1 MTRHAAR
8 WILTRHAARWVLLA
22 SLLLLTGCGLFHRT
36 ASAPDPQPRYVVGKA
51 YQAGGVWYYP
61 REDFRLDAT
70 GLAIVLPERTGL
82 TANGEAWDPMMLAG
96 AHATLQLPAIV
107 RVTDLE
113 TGLQI
118 LIRVNDRGPANPGR
132 LIGLARHAAD
142 RLGIPPGAVARVRV
156 QVEYVP
162 SQALRDQLQGNAGL
176 VIASAPR
183 ESVRSEALLP
193 PPGLRQSARVRT
205 VLATM
210 PVEGVSAAPVAAPAR
225 LPDFATR
232 VPVNPGQL
240 WLDAGE
246 FGHAS
251 DANRVQARL
260 ATLPAMVDRV
270 QRGGSAIFRV
280 RSGPF
285 HTVGQADSALDRAM
299 RAGVTDAR
307 IVIE

>member
-1 MTRHAAR
+1 M
-8 WILTRHAARWVLLA
+8 
-22 SLLLLTGCGLFHRT
+22 LTGCGLFHRT
-36 ASAPDPQPRYVVGKA
+36 ASAPAPQRRYAIGKA

-61 REDFRLDAT
+61 REDFRLDTT
-70 GLAIVLPERTGL
+70 GLATVLPERSGL
-82 TANGEAWDPMMLAG
+82 TANGEAWDTMALAG
-96 AHATLQLPAIV
+96 AHATLQLPAIA
-107 RVTDLE
+107 RVTNLE
-113 TGLQI
+113 TGLQT
-118 LIRVNDRGPANPGR
+118 LIRINDRGPANPGR
-132 LIGLARHAAD
+132 LIGLTRHAAE
-142 RLGIPPGAVARVRV
+142 RLGILPDAVAQVRV
-156 QVEYVP
+156 QVEYGP

-176 VIASAPR
+176 VIANAPR
-183 ESVRSEALLP
+183 EAVRSEALPP
-193 PPGLRQSARVRT
+193 PPGLRQSVRVRT
-205 VLATM
+205 VSATV
-210 PVEGVSAAPVAAPAR
+210 PVAGVSVAPAVAPAR
-225 LPDFATR
+225 LPDIVIR

-270 QRGGSAIFRV
+270 QRGGSGTFRV

-285 HTVGQADSALDRAM
+285 HTVSQADSALDRAM